1 MARRSTKQVKE
12 LILAAAEREFSLKGY
27 AKTTTDDIADSAGV
41 SLSVLFRHFP
51 AKADLFRDALMQPF
65 LESLRTFTEHWEHT
79 NVDPVDEREVMHLFI
94 SDIYDHLQGHREALT
109 ALLSAEHTI
118 DDRVTAEVHQRF
130 DQIFGQ
136 FARMGQREALRRGWF
151 PGEPMELN
159 SRILVA
165 LITATVAHR
174 QWFLPAGRKRLSR
187 EKLVNHITQL
197 MLYGL
202 RLAPPDRDPDL
213 PSSATLAVSET
224 SPGGEELRG

>member
-1 MARRSTKQVKE
+1 MARRSTEQVRG

-41 SLSVLFRHFP
+41 SLSVLFRHYP
-51 AKADLFRDALMQPF
+51 AKADLFRDAVMQPF
-65 LESLRTFTEHWEHT
+65 LESLRAFTEHWEQT
-79 NVDPVDEREVMHLFI
+79 CVNPVGEREVMRLFI
-94 SDIYDHLQGHREALT
+94 SDFYDHLQGHQEALT
-109 ALLSAEHTI
+109 ALLAAEHTV

-136 FARMGQREALRRGWF
+136 CARMGQQEAHRRGWF

-174 QWFLPAGRKRLSR
+174 QWFLPTGRRRLSR

-202 RLAPPDRDPDL
+202 RLAPPDHDPDL
-213 PSSATLAVSET
+213 PSAPTTVPEE
-224 SPGGEELRG
+224 PHGVGELRG